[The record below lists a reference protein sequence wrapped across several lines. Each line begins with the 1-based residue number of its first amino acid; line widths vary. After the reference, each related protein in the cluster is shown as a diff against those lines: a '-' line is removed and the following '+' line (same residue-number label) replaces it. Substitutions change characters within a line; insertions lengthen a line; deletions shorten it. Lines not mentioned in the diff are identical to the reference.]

1 MLCGIML
8 QMWIIIINAIL
19 TVIMFGV
26 FGTWIYFIGYIIK
39 SFKRSPTIESIDK
52 YTISKNPKVSVILPA
67 RNEEKYIA
75 KCLESLLGQDYPNFE
90 IIAVNDSSNDKTGDI
105 IYEYAKKNSCIVTV
119 NAKPKPDG
127 WTGKNWACYE
137 GYLRATGDVFLFTDA
152 DTVHSPYT
160 MSLALGHVLRDNLD
174 AITAIPRLLCKDV
187 WTKITL
193 PMLSNFLHSR
203 FSPLRV
209 NNPKTKTG
217 YFFGSFYMIT
227 RRTYEMVGTHK
238 IVKNELVEDGA
249 LGRMVKEQKFRMK
262 MVRGERY
269 IEAMWSRDFQTL
281 WHGLRRLMISIHTQN
296 KIAAS
301 MMTIAVFFLLFE
313 PFLLVPYSLVLYL
326 QSDDFVSQIIFDI
339 NLGTVCIIILAN
351 AIQSKFGVFQ
361 NPFYALASPLSAAII
376 SLSFIAS
383 ILSAKKAGAVNWRD
397 RRYTVR
403 ESQHPL

>member
-67 RNEEKYIA
+67 RNEEEYIA

-127 WTGKNWACYE
+127 WAGKNWACYE

-238 IVKNELVEDGA
+238 IVKHELVEDGA
-249 LGRMVKEQKFRMK
+249 LGGMVKEQKFRMK

-281 WHGLRRLMISIHTQN
+281 WHGLRRLMISIHSQN

>member
-1 MLCGIML
+1 
-8 QMWIIIINAIL
+8 MWIIIINAIL

-75 KCLESLLGQDYPNFE
+75 KCLESLLDQDYPNFE

-127 WTGKNWACYE
+127 WAGKNWACYE

-238 IVKNELVEDGA
+238 IVKHELVEDGA
-249 LGRMVKEQKFRMK
+249 LGGMVKEQKFRMK

-281 WHGLRRLMISIHTQN
+281 WHGLRRLMISIHSQN

>member
-1 MLCGIML
+1 ML

-26 FGTWIYFIGYIIK
+26 FCTWIYFIGYIIK

-75 KCLESLLGQDYPNFE
+75 KCLESLLDQDYPNFE

-238 IVKNELVEDGA
+238 IVKHELVEDGA
-249 LGRMVKEQKFRMK
+249 LGGMVKEQKFRMK

>member
-1 MLCGIML
+1 ML
-8 QMWIIIINAIL
+8 QMWIIITNAIL
-19 TVIMFGV
+19 MVIMFGV
-26 FGTWIYFIGYIIK
+26 FGTWLYFIGYIIK
-39 SFKRSPTIESIDK
+39 SFKRSPTLESIDK
-52 YTISKNPKVSVILPA
+52 YAVSKCPKVSVILPA

-90 IIAVNDSSNDKTGDI
+90 IITVNDSSNDKTEDI

-127 WTGKNWACYE
+127 WAGKNWACYE
-137 GYLRATGDVFLFTDA
+137 GYLKATGDVFLFTDA

-160 MSLALGHVLRDNLD
+160 ISLALGHLLHDNLD
-174 AITAIPRLLCKDV
+174 AITAIPKLLCNDI

-227 RRTYEMVGTHK
+227 RSTYEMIGTHK
-238 IVKNELVEDGA
+238 IVKHELVEDGA
-249 LGRMVKEQKFRMK
+249 LGGRVKEQKFRMK
-262 MVRGERY
+262 MVRGERFV
-269 IEAMWSRDFQTL
+269 EAIWSRDFQTL
-281 WHGLRRLMISIHTQN
+281 WHGLRRLMISIYSQN
-296 KIAAS
+296 KIAATL
-301 MMTIAVFFLLFE
+301 MTIAVFLLLFE
-313 PFLLVPYSLVLYL
+313 PFLLIPYSLALYM
-326 QSDDFVSQIIFDI
+326 QSNDFATQILFDI
-339 NLGTVCIIILAN
+339 NLGTLCIIILAS

-361 NPFYALASPLSAAII
+361 NPLYALASPLSAAII

-383 ILSAKKAGAVNWRD
+383 ILDANKTGAINWRD

-403 ESQHPL
+403 ENQHPI

>member
-127 WTGKNWACYE
+127 WAGKNWACYE

-174 AITAIPRLLCKDV
+174 AVTAIPRLLCKDV

-238 IVKNELVEDGA
+238 IVKHELVEDGA
-249 LGRMVKEQKFRMK
+249 LGGMVKEQKFRMK

-269 IEAMWSRDFQTL
+269 IEAIWSRDFQTL
-281 WHGLRRLMISIHTQN
+281 WHGLRRLIISIHSQN

-326 QSDDFVSQIIFDI
+326 QSDDFVSQIMFDI